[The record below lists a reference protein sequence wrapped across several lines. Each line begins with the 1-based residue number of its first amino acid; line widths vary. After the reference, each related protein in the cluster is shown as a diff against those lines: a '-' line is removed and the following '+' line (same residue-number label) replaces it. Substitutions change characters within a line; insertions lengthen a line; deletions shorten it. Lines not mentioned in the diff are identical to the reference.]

1 VTSLD
6 AVGYEPAWRER
17 VLALQREVWGE
28 SASPEEFD
36 WWFERNPVG
45 PRLISLVR
53 EDGRVAGV
61 SGMSFFRMVL
71 DGEQADV
78 AFALDAAT
86 HADYRGRGLWSQLEL
101 RNEQL
106 SAEAGAP
113 AALGFTNPVAGPI
126 LVGKLGWR
134 DLTSLRLW
142 ARPLLLRPR
151 ADPGVLPLERFDGEA
166 DELYA
171 RSHSGWGNHLVRG
184 AEYLNWR
191 YVDSPRGYSRFAVRS
206 GGRLDGYAVLT
217 RKAYSGRIVGVVA
230 DLVGSAQACRAL
242 LRRCAREAEG
252 VRLLV
257 ALVSPWQR
265 RTFAASGFVPT
276 HKAIRF
282 IGKPLREGVTL
293 RTGREAWHFTLGDM
307 DIF

>member
-1 VTSLD
+1 MMVP
-6 AVGYEPAWRER
+6 YEPAWRER

-28 SASPEEFD
+28 SATAEEFD

-45 PRLISLVR
+45 PRLISLATD
-53 EDGRVAGV
+53 DGRVAGV

-71 DGEQADV
+71 DGEEADAV
-78 AFALDAAT
+78 FALDAAT
-86 HADYRGRGLWSQLEL
+86 HPDYRGRGLWSQLEL
-101 RNEQL
+101 RNEEL
-106 SAEAGAP
+106 SAQAGAA

-142 ARPLLLRPR
+142 ARPLLLPVRGDR
-151 ADPGVLPLERFDGEA
+151 AVETLDRFGTET

-171 RSHSGWGNHLVRG
+171 RARPGRGNHVVRR
-184 AEYLNWR
+184 AEFLNWR
-191 YVDSPRGYSRFAVRS
+191 YVDSPRRYERFALRR
-206 GGRLDGYAVLT
+206 GGGLEGYAVLT
-217 RKAYSGRIVGVVA
+217 HKVYGGRHVGVVA
-230 DLVGSAQACRAL
+230 DLIGSARACRAL
-242 LRRCAREAEG
+242 LRRCARAARG

-265 RTFAASGFVPT
+265 RTFLASGFVPT
-276 HKAIRF
+276 HRSIRF
-282 IGKPLREGVTL
+282 IGKPLRPGVVL
-293 RTGREAWHFTLGDM
+293 SAGRSAWHFTLGDM